1 MLKDSIEL
9 YYKLMPLKKLLRS
22 GFVLWKVD
30 ADRIESVAEHS
41 WSCCLL
47 ALTVAKEMKID
58 IDIEKVLKMLT
69 LHEFEEVCIG
79 DLTPYDKKDR
89 NKEAERARE
98 FFANNLKLDAEFID
112 IIDEFNERK
121 TKEARFAKMI
131 DYLDA
136 TLMTKYYQDQKQASL
151 DVLKSDPA
159 LNDKVRKVKLFAE
172 KIDAGYDLS
181 DLFYFYGQDR
191 FEEFGIDE
199 NVWFDTIKKVKVL
212 DSPDSTVEEAAKA
225 DPSNER

>member
-1 MLKDSIEL
+1 MN
-9 YYKLMPLKKLLRS
+9 LKKCALAILHLMTKRIATKRPS
-22 GFVLWKVD
+22 EQENFFV
-30 ADRIESVAEHS
+30 
-41 WSCCLL
+41 
-47 ALTVAKEMKID
+47 
-58 IDIEKVLKMLT
+58 
-69 LHEFEEVCIG
+69 
-79 DLTPYDKKDR
+79 
-89 NKEAERARE
+89 
-98 FFANNLKLDAEFID
+98 NNLKLDAEFID
-112 IIDEFNERK
+112 IIDEFNKRK

-212 DSPDSTVEEAAKA
+212 DSPDSTTKETTKA
-225 DPSNER
+225 EPIKER